1 MLYWNIE
8 KNRKGRIAMT
18 HMIPWEVLCQLLNL
32 VLIVG
37 IVILLVIA
45 ARRLDAY
52 TRKNAKQLA
61 KLIPFPRRR
70 K

>member
-1 MLYWNIE
+1 M
-8 KNRKGRIAMT
+8 M

-37 IVILLVIA
+37 IVALLVIA

-61 KLIPFPRRR
+61 KLISFPRRR

>member
-1 MLYWNIE
+1 M
-8 KNRKGRIAMT
+8 M
-18 HMIPWEVLCQLLNL
+18 HVIPWEVLCQLLNL
-32 VLIVG
+32 ALSVG